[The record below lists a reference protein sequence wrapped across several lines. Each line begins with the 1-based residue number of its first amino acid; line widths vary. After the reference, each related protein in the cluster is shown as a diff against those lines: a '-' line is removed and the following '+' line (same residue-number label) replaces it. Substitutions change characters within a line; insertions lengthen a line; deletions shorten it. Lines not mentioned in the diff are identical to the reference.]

1 MCVREEARYTI
12 VLAFTTLP
20 YQAYLLYCTPAV
32 PDHRA
37 SAMLIS
43 GDQTTGCSSVVQVRR
58 AASA

>member
-20 YQAYLLYCTPAV
+20 YLLYCTSAV